1 MEDQEDIKAV
11 TKRKYTKATDK
22 AKTVKV
28 VAKYPP
34 FIDLINNVEIT
45 GEPTPV
51 EMHPWLQAQV
61 DAGKLVIV
69 E

>member
-1 MEDQEDIKAV
+1 MPEEIV
-11 TKRKYTKATDK
+11 ITKATRTQKPK
-22 AKTVKV
+22 AVKV

-61 DAGKLVIV
+61 DAGKLVVV